1 MNRSMFD
8 GYLWLFIFIGSGILL
23 GLLSVLLDDLKK
35 DFLKILDEKKD
46 KKFFNRVMHGLLSS
60 NHSKKRKGN
69 PIIHIDKMSGTQFE
83 IFLKEM
89 FKTLGYNVK
98 RTPDSGDFGA
108 DLYMEKNGNSYVVQ
122 AKRSKTKI
130 GLAAVQEV
138 VAAKAYYKAEV
149 AIVITNNHLTT
160 NAKILAKN
168 NNVIVY
174 ERHELIKLIHKSKMV
189 KKG

>member
-1 MNRSMFD
+1 MLEISKEQWFLFFFWLIIATFIM
-8 GYLWLFIFIGSGILL
+8 YLVSLIPRII
-23 GLLSVLLDDLKK
+23 
-35 DFLKILDEKKD
+35 
-46 KKFFNRVMHGLLSS
+46 KKFINAFIKLLFDK
-60 NHSKKRKGN
+60 NDIKLYNKTINQNKKQRGN